1 MRKVCASPLD
11 VIAVKLNIELN
22 LALVFWYL
30 CGEFHMSGLVGW
42 REWEERQ
49 GRL

>member
-1 MRKVCASPLD
+1 MD

-22 LALVFWYL
+22 LALVF
-30 CGEFHMSGLVGW
+30 LVPMWRISHVGIGGW
-42 REWEERQ
+42 REWEERR